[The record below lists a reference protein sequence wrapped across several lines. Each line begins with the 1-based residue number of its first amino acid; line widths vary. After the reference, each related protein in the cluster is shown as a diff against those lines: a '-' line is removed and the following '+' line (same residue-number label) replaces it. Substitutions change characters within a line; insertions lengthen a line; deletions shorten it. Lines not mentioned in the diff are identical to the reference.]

1 MADIRAQLAEALR
14 DRYAL
19 ERELGR
25 GGMATVYLARDL
37 KHDRHV
43 ALKILHPELAV
54 TLGPERFQREIR
66 LAARLQ
72 HPHILTV
79 LDSGEAGGQLW
90 YTMPFVEGESLR
102 DRLKREHQLA
112 VDEALRIGREAA
124 LALEYAHEHG
134 VIHRDIKP
142 ENLLLTKDG
151 STLVADFGIAR
162 AVAEG
167 DTGLTGTGMTMGTPA
182 YMSPEQASGARDLDP
197 RTDIYS
203 LGAVLYEMLAGE
215 PPFSG
220 PTAQAMIARRFTET
234 PRLLRTL
241 RDNVPES
248 VEQAVARALAKVP
261 ADRFDSA
268 AAFAR
273 ALALPTATPT
283 GTPTASIPGSAPGR
297 PRRRWIPAG
306 LATLAAGFLLGLGV
320 LFAWR
325 RSHREDAAAADTGRK
340 MLVVLPFENLGSAQ
354 DDYFADGLTEAIST
368 RLGSVQ
374 RLGIIGRQSAIQ
386 YKHTTKNPRQIGQ
399 ELGVQYI
406 LSGTVR
412 WDRSGSGPGRVRVSP
427 QLIAVSDQ
435 RQIWAE
441 QYDTTLASVFEVES
455 SLAKRVAEALDLA
468 LAPPEQRSLEAT
480 PTRNLDAYD
489 AYLRGK
495 EAIDRGTDA
504 GDFADAVRMYERAVA
519 LDPSFAAAFA
529 ELSVAHGFIY
539 WLYIDR
545 SAARLARAKEAADR
559 AQQLAPDLPETH
571 LALANY
577 YYRSA
582 LDYDRALGELDALER
597 TRPGDPDLARW
608 RGFIKRRQA
617 RWEEALADLRRAT
630 QLNPRAAVGYSDVG
644 DTYLYLR
651 RYTDALTAYDKS
663 LALNPGSTNIALQ
676 KALAYLSQTGDR
688 EGTQRIMPPM
698 TQRVAPIGGPTGIM
712 GLSDVVPLL
721 SRAQQEPLLRLT
733 IEAFVSDT
741 AGWALA
747 RAMVYRAWGQDAAAR
762 AAFERPAVSSSGV
775 SRCGPTITFF
785 SPNKA
790 LRWPDS
796 AAARK
801 RSGRAGARW
810 RLGRFPGMRSTA
822 RSW

>member
-37 KHDRHV
+37 RHDRHV
-43 ALKILHPELAV
+43 ALKILHPELAA

-79 LDSGEAGGQLW
+79 LDSGEAAGQLW

-182 YMSPEQASGARDLDP
+182 YMSPEQASGARDLDAAN
-197 RTDIYS
+197 RH
-203 LGAVLYEMLAGE
+203 LLARRRALRDARRRAALHRPE
-215 PPFSG
+215 R
-220 PTAQAMIARRFTET
+220 QAMIARRFTET

-241 RDNVPES
+241 RDTVPEP

-261 ADRFDSA
+261 DRRFDFGRSLRA
-268 AAFAR
+268 GAR
-273 ALALPTATPT
+273 AAHGDANRHAH
-283 GTPTASIPGSAPGR
+283 GVDPGPR
-297 PRRRWIPAG
+297 PPAG
-306 LATLAAGFLLGLGV
+306 LGGAGFQPAWRRLAAGFLLGLGV

-386 YKHTTKNPRQIGQ
+386 YKHTTKNPRQVGQ

-468 LAPPEQRSLEAT
+468 LAPPEQRSLEAP

-559 AQQLAPDLPETH
+559 AQRLAPDLPETH

-597 TRPGDPDLARW
+597 TRPGDPDW
-608 RGFIKRRQA
+608 RGGGALSSGVRRA
-617 RWEEALADLRRAT
+617 GRRRWPTSVGRRSSTPAPPSATRTWATSTGTALADAT
-630 QLNPRAAVGYSDVG
+630 QYGGQECGEDFTLYDVYSQMID
-644 DTYLYLR
+644 
-651 RYTDALTAYDKS
+651 
-663 LALNPGSTNIALQ
+663 
-676 KALAYLSQTGDR
+676 
-688 EGTQRIMPPM
+688 
-698 TQRVAPIGGPTGIM
+698 GGP
-712 GLSDVVPLL
+712 V
-721 SRAQQEPLLRLT
+721 
-733 IEAFVSDT
+733 
-741 AGWALA
+741 
-747 RAMVYRAWGQDAAAR
+747 
-762 AAFERPAVSSSGV
+762 FEYVAIGS
-775 SRCGPTITFF
+775 C
-785 SPNKA
+785 
-790 LRWPDS
+790 
-796 AAARK
+796 
-801 RSGRAGARW
+801 
-810 RLGRFPGMRSTA
+810 
-822 RSW
+822 